1 MADKNDRQDV
11 TLLRGKRAPESTEK
25 NLSEQIAGQTKQTES
40 RTLQSRLRSADS
52 SPVSH
57 RALEN
62 EMKNVL
68 SSLWSF
74 KEVLIEF
81 KEMLHKDCNRSLDT
95 LTKQFEEMT
104 RVIDVSHEN
113 LRLKDKPKDKIESVK
128 GIRLELSG
136 AIEHISQ
143 SASSNEAYIEIASKI
158 SLLINTYSDVIEK
171 VSLMESNLETYFRSQ
186 KTSEERKE
194 HAKSQSILPGA
205 SAIIR
210 SQELE
215 RQRIAREIHD
225 GPAQAIANVIFRLD
239 IVQKIMEQRPEA
251 IEVEMSKVK
260 EIAQGALNEI
270 RHFIFDLRPMTLQDL
285 GLTATLRK
293 IVQRSP
299 EKYNTKVELMI
310 EGEECELN
318 AEIDLAIFR
327 IAQES
332 LNNIK
337 KHAKASNAWIQL
349 KYLDAKV
356 VLIVEDNGVGFD
368 MKKKKEQ
375 SQQEYNS
382 FGLLGMQER
391 ADDIAGSLQITSQP
405 MRGTKVIF
413 TVPIQTS
420 TE

>member
-1 MADKNDRQDV
+1 MADNNDRHDLA
-11 TLLRGKRAPESTEK
+11 LLRGMRDPEPSAK
-25 NLSEQIAGQTKQTES
+25 NLSERKAGQSPKLES
-40 RTLQSRLRSADS
+40 RTLQSRLRSAEA

-57 RALEN
+57 QALEN

-81 KEMLHKDCNRSLDT
+81 KDMLHKDCNKSLDQ
-95 LTKQFEEMT
+95 LAKQFEDMK

-113 LRLKDKPKDKIESVK
+113 LRLKDKPEDKIKSVK
-128 GIRLELSG
+128 GIGLKLSG
-136 AIEHISQ
+136 AMDHISQ
-143 SASSNEAYIEIASKI
+143 SAASNEAYINIASRI
-158 SLLINTYSDVIEK
+158 SPLITTYSDVIEK
-171 VSLMESNLETYFRSQ
+171 VSLLESNLGTFFRSQ

-194 HAKSQSILPGA
+194 DAKSQSILPGA

-251 IEVEMSKVK
+251 IEDEMLKVK

-293 IVQRSP
+293 IIQRSP
-299 EKYNTKVELMI
+299 EKYNTKAELMI
-310 EGEECELN
+310 EGEECELD
-318 AEIDLAIFR
+318 AEVDLAIFR

-349 KYLDAKV
+349 KYLDSKV

-375 SQQEYNS
+375 GQEEYNS
-382 FGLLGMQER
+382 FGLIGMQER
-391 ADDIAGSLQITSQP
+391 ADDISGSLQITSQP

-413 TVPIQTS
+413 TVPIKKPS
-420 TE
+420 D

>member
-1 MADKNDRQDV
+1 MAKNNDRQDLA
-11 TLLRGKRAPESTEK
+11 LLRGKRKAETAEK
-25 NLSEQIAGQTKQTES
+25 NLSKQKAGQTGGNEPK
-40 RTLQSRLRSADS
+40 TLQSRLRSAES

-57 RALEN
+57 QALES

-81 KEMLHKDCNRSLDT
+81 KDMLHKDCNKSLNE

-104 RVIDVSHEN
+104 RAIDVSHEN
-113 LRLKDKPKDKIESVK
+113 LRLKDEPEDKIKSVK
-128 GIRLELSG
+128 GIGLELSG

-158 SLLINTYSDVIEK
+158 SPLINTYSDVIEK

-251 IEVEMSKVK
+251 IEDEMSKVK
-260 EIAQGALNEI
+260 KIAQGALNEI

-310 EGEECELN
+310 EGEERELN
-318 AEIDLAIFR
+318 AEVDLAIFR

-368 MKKKKEQ
+368 MKRKKEQ
-375 SQQEYNS
+375 SQKEYNS

-413 TVPIQTS
+413 TVPIQQD
-420 TE
+420 